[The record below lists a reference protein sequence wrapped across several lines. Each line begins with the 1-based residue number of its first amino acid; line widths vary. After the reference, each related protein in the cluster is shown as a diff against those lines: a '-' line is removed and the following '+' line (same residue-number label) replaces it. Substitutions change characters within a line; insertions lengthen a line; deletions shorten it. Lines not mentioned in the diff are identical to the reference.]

1 MKWHLVFFVPILAPR
16 LIPQRESE
24 VVYGWTEDAKSELIQ
39 ADGAKRLVTD
49 VQPGS
54 ALFGKAQRALR
65 REREPAGSERNA
77 AAQGGEGAARPG
89 HPHLKTGPPLPHHDL
104 RPAQPL

>member
-16 LIPQRESE
+16 LIPKRESE
-24 VVYGWTEDAKSELIQ
+24 AVYGWTEDAKSELIQ

-54 ALFGKAQRALR
+54 ALFSRAQRALR
-65 REREPAGSERNA
+65 CEWEPRGSERSA
-77 AAQGGEGAARPG
+77 AAQGGEGVARPG
-89 HPHLKTGPPLPHHDL
+89 HPRLKTGPPLPHHDL